1 MNFTRT
7 IGVMTLLTATLLGSC
22 QKYEDGPA
30 VSLTPR
36 EDRVANTW
44 IIAYA
49 EENGENVS
57 DDFDQYELYLT
68 TDRDATLTASY
79 TAFGTDFNTT
89 TNGTWNFTN
98 DEENLRVDYEDDEQD
113 NEFRILRLK
122 SDELWLKDTDQDL
135 ELHLL
140 PK

>member
-1 MNFTRT
+1 
-7 IGVMTLLTATLLGSC
+7 MTLLTATLLGSC

>member
-7 IGVMTLLTATLLGSC
+7 IGAMTLLAATALGSC
-22 QKYEDGPA
+22 QKYEEGPA

-44 IIAYA
+44 VIAYA

-57 DDFDQYELYLT
+57 SDFDQYELYLK

-98 DEENLRVDYEDDEQD
+98 DDENIRFDYEDDDQD

-122 SDELWLKDTDQDL
+122 SDELWLQDIDQDL